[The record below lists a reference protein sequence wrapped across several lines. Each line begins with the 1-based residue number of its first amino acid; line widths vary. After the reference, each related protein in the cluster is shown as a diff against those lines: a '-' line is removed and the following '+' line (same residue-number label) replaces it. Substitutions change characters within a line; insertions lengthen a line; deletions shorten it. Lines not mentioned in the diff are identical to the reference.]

1 LSLAGN
7 QRGAGASDTLTNVA
21 PLAGFGGGER
31 FCSRFSEKRDRSS
44 GTFEADDRE
53 RWIARFWED
62 GIPVKL
68 GLTAWSLAAILN
80 LGLIVSPVAM
90 AQQQPA
96 VPDAPSPQP
105 PPKLSGADGTSI
117 TPGKGAGD
125 EPTGPSSSSAAPGDD
140 QAPPSNLAPSA
151 EGKDTFQTA
160 PPELPAPGEGF
171 DKTSAVIHLNVNF
184 VEVPVTVKD
193 TKGKLVA
200 GLTWR
205 DFRVFENNTREP
217 LRLFTVDPAPLSVV
231 FVVDQSMTSDVMEK
245 VNNSLGAI
253 QGALTPY
260 DEVAVFSYNNGA
272 QNRSGGFTGAQ
283 SARVPFVLSMTKTAG
298 EEMLVPINSGPF
310 DSCGIHENGNCVDP
324 NLQSG
329 RSAGNG
335 TFMTIPKEIHT
346 LNDAIL
352 AAAKELSTRPKGRRR
367 IIYVISDGKENGS
380 KATYREV
387 IRYLWT
393 NKIAVY
399 GTAVGTS
406 ALWGEGFVS
415 RIHLPFTMYDNILY
429 KYTAAT
435 GGTLDSER
443 GTDGIEKSYA
453 KIAEEAR
460 NQYTLGYLSHES
472 IYDSKFR
479 KIDVRVD
486 RPGLEVIA
494 KTGYYPSGQDKN

>member
-1 LSLAGN
+1 MAL
-7 QRGAGASDTLTNVA
+7 VA
-21 PLAGFGGGER
+21 L
-31 FCSRFSEKRDRSS
+31 
-44 GTFEADDRE
+44 
-53 RWIARFWED
+53 
-62 GIPVKL
+62 
-68 GLTAWSLAAILN
+68 LN
-80 LGLIVSPVAM
+80 LSPNMSPA
-90 AQQQPA
+90 ALAQQQQPA
-96 VPDAPSPQP
+96 VPDAPTPQALP
-105 PPKLSGADGTSI
+105 PFSGADGTPI
-117 TPGKGAGD
+117 TPGKGAGSD
-125 EPTGPSSSSAAPGDD
+125 STTPTSSSAAPD
-140 QAPPSNLAPSA
+140 QQQSLPSSLAPSA
-151 EGKDTFQTA
+151 QGKDEVQTT
-160 PPELPAPGEGF
+160 PPEMPATGEGMAALTKF
-171 DKTSAVIHLNVNF
+171 VVNVNF

-193 TKGKLVA
+193 SKGNLVA
-200 GLTWR
+200 GLTFR
-205 DFRVFENNTREP
+205 DFKVFENDTRVR
-217 LRLFTVDPAPLSVV
+217 LQLFTVDPAPLSVA
-231 FVVDQSMTSDVMEK
+231 FVIDQSLTSDVMAK